1 MYISSAMSSGL
12 VRMFFC
18 LSLILSSVV
27 FSVFLKITLCIRLG
41 GRLRVFMY
49 FEIAFLQLIEVCF
62 VIISLA
68 FFLAILPIFSSVFI
82 HSLISSGSFGGFGIS
97 ACLWFCRLVRIV

>member
-1 MYISSAMSSGL
+1 MYISSAMSFEL
-12 VRMFFC
+12 VSMLFC

-41 GRLRVFMY
+41 CRLRVFLY
-49 FEIAFLQLIEVCF
+49 FEISFLQLMEVCF

-68 FFLAILPIFSSVFI
+68 FFLAVLPIFPSVFT
-82 HSLISSGSFGGFGIS
+82 HSLISSGSFG
-97 ACLWFCRLVRIV
+97 